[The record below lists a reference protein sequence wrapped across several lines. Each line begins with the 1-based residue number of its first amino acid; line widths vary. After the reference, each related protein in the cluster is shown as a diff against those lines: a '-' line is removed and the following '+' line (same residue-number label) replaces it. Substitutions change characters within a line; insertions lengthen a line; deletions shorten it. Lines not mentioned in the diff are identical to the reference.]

1 MFVRGFPDR
10 PIFIHIDGEKLAFSH
25 VACYT
30 DSGEFETFLT

>member
-10 PIFIHIDGEKLAFSH
+10 PFFIHSGGEKLAFPRA
-25 VACYT
+25 ACYT

>member
-10 PIFIHIDGEKLAFSH
+10 PIFIHIDGEKLAFFRA
-25 VACYT
+25 ACYT